1 MQSKLVF
8 AKQLVYE
15 AGDYVREHM
24 KEELNIDTKSA
35 RNDFVT
41 NVDKGTEKFLADRIN
56 AKYPNQNFI
65 TEEKMVASTGL
76 DNLWIIDPI
85 DGTSNFIFEKR
96 NFAISVG
103 YYEDQKPV
111 FGIVYDVSRDE
122 MYVGVN
128 GDGAYL
134 NDRKLPML
142 SQTITLM
149 DSVVYSDTKTLE
161 LMFGDA
167 VKAHDEFM
175 SVRYMGAASLE
186 ICGVAA
192 GRHQVYLS
200 RRLKVWDIAA
210 ATIILEAVGG
220 ALTYDTC
227 DNKII
232 FEDKNF
238 EFMCASNPTVI
249 QELKD
254 RR

>member
-1 MQSKLVF
+1 MQSKLAF
-8 AKQLVYE
+8 AKELVYE
-15 AGDYVREHM
+15 AGEYVREHM
-24 KEELNIDTKSA
+24 KEDLNIDTKSA

-41 NVDKGTEKFLADRIN
+41 NVDKGTEQFLVDKIN
-56 AKYPNQNFI
+56 AAYSAQNFI
-65 TEEKMVASTGL
+65 TEEKMVESKGL

-103 YYEDQKPV
+103 YYEDQAPV

-122 MYVGVN
+122 MYVGVE
-128 GDGAYL
+128 GEGAYL
-134 NDRKLPML
+134 NDVKLPML
-142 SQTITLM
+142 PQEKSL
-149 DSVVYSDTKTLE
+149 DDAVVYSDTKTLDV
-161 LMFGDA
+161 MFGDA
-167 VKAHDEFM
+167 VQANDAFM

-210 ATIILEAVGG
+210 ATIILRAVGG
-220 ALTYDTC
+220 AFTYDTC

-232 FEDKNF
+232 LKDQNY
-238 EFMCASNPTVI
+238 EFMCAVNPTVI